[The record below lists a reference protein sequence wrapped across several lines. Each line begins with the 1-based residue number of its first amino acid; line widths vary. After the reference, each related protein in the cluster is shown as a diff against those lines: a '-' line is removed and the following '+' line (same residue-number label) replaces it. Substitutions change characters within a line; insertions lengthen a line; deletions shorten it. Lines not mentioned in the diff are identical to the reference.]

1 MTRQMIRPSQFILV
15 YGPGAILEG
24 RRGPRIIPGLREGLL
39 RGDVNP
45 EDFEISDGG
54 MLKAALD
61 GKRIFKMPSKEM
73 MKTEGVE
80 RPYRTAPFPRW
91 RMCVNTSGHE
101 GAYLLYYDR
110 NPQGGPCPAC
120 GVGNPGATRFVRAC
134 PDGHMD
140 EVDWYRLVHR
150 GDECGG
156 TARSGLPRA
165 LSGNDDTFY
174 YRSGGPISSVV
185 LECPRCGAKEGL
197 GTAYGRP
204 WPCSGRNPE
213 SEPPGSGK
221 ARRPGCSKNS
231 RIIHRQASNLRM
243 PVVETHFTTGP
254 HVTGV
259 HVCMKG
265 GAVRA
270 ALFAPGRDPPGTRE
284 DALKTFE
291 WLHEQG
297 QLSADQM
304 YDIRRSS
311 WEVLKDAIDGARKK
325 PEGGFGDMI
334 SGEFRGLLDAAENG
348 APPEGRS
355 DSGQALFEVERNS
368 TRGTILLGRELR
380 VTPVRRLRTITA
392 QTGFRR
398 MIASGEAAGGP
409 RSDGDGPEEAEEVDI
424 GFDRNGHRWYPGV
437 EFLGEGLFI
446 TAGNDVVRDSKAAR
460 EWRRTAKDGYSPHV
474 SQHGLFRELDPAF
487 VWWHTLAHALTRAVG
502 EHAGYSSTSIR
513 ERVYVEGRRGGIL
526 LYATQ
531 PGNDGTLGGLISLAP
546 HMDRILP
553 AAMEEVLVCSGD
565 PLCRR
570 QEFKPGDL
578 NGAACYGCLM
588 NSETSCEHRNM
599 WLDRHVLLDDPQ

>member
-1 MTRQMIRPSQFILV
+1 MTSQMIRPSQFILV
-15 YGPGAILEG
+15 YGPGAILES
-24 RRGPRIIPGLREGLL
+24 RRGPRIIPGLREGLF
-39 RGDVNP
+39 RGDMNP
-45 EDFEISDGG
+45 ENFSIQDGG

-61 GKRIFKMPSKEM
+61 GKRIFEMPSKEM
-73 MKTEGVE
+73 MKAEGVE
-80 RPYRTAPFPRW
+80 RPYRTASFPRW
-91 RMCVNTSGHE
+91 RMCVNASGHA
-101 GAYLLYYDR
+101 GAYLLYYGRDL
-110 NPQGGPCPAC
+110 QGNPCPVC
-120 GVGNPGATRFVRAC
+120 GVGSPGATRFVMAC
-134 PDGHMD
+134 PGGHMD
-140 EVDWYRLVHR
+140 EVDWYRLVHG

-156 TARSGLPRA
+156 IIRSGLPQA

-174 YRSGGPISSVV
+174 YRSSGPISSVV

-197 GTAYGRP
+197 GRAYGRS

-221 ARRPGCSKNS
+221 PRWSGCPENA

-243 PVVETHFTTGP
+243 PVVETHFTTGLY
-254 HVTGV
+254 TGI
-259 HVCMKG
+259 HVCMRE

-270 ALFAPGRDPPGTRE
+270 ALFAPGRTPPSTRK
-284 DALKTFE
+284 DALVTFE

-304 YDIRRSS
+304 YDIRDSS
-311 WEVLKDAIDGARKK
+311 WELLKDAIDSARKK
-325 PEGGFGDMI
+325 PEGGFGGML
-334 SGEFRGLLDAAENG
+334 SSEFQGLLDAAENG
-348 APPEGRS
+348 APPRQG
-355 DSGQALFEVERNS
+355 DYKQALFEVERNS
-368 TRGTILLGRELR
+368 TRSTTLLGRELH

-398 MIASGEAAGGP
+398 VIAAGKTGGGP
-409 RSDGDGPEEAEEVDI
+409 LNGGTGDEPVEAVEVDI
-424 GFDRNGHRWYPGV
+424 GFDHSGHRWYPGV
-437 EFLGEGLFI
+437 VFQGEGLFI
-446 TAGNDVVRDSKAAR
+446 TAADDVVRDSKAAQ
-460 EWRRTAKDGYSPHV
+460 EWRGTTKNRYSTYL

-546 HMDRILP
+546 HIDRILP
-553 AAMEEVLVCSGD
+553 TAMEGVRVCSGD
-565 PLCRR
+565 PLCGR

-599 WLDRHVLLDDPQ
+599 WLDRHVLLDDLP